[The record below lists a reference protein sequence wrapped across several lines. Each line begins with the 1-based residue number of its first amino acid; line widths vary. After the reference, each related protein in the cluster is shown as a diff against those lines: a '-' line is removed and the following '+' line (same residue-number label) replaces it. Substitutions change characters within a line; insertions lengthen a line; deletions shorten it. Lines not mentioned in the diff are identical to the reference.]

1 MRARAQG
8 MPSDALPI
16 DETPTEVGTEKGPY
30 DHMLAPVTING
41 QGPFQF
47 LIDTGSNASC
57 VSRALAERLSLSALP
72 SARVR
77 TAVGAR
83 QRPAV
88 LIDHLQVGE
97 RTRKAVH
104 APAMP
109 FDKGLDGVL
118 GVDWLNGQRLELNFK
133 GKTLAIARSKDDPPA
148 AGRVFI
154 PARRAMGQLTIVDAD
169 LSGRKISAMIDSGS
183 QATICNTKMRE
194 LVNDLDRRHGSETPV
209 QRVKLESL
217 IGETFWGELIYLP
230 FVRLGGLTLGNVPV
244 VYAQTDVFEI
254 WGLDNKPSL
263 ILGMD
268 LLRQFDA
275 VALDFGRSVV
285 RFDVAQYP
293 ASPDSSHRPS

>member
-1 MRARAQG
+1 MTLLSFNDPERGTHPLRISRRQTAVGLLTAAAMTGLPSMRARAQG

-148 AGRVFI
+148 AGVHPCPPRDG
-154 PARRAMGQLTIVDAD
+154 PAH
-169 LSGRKISAMIDSGS
+169 
-183 QATICNTKMRE
+183 
-194 LVNDLDRRHGSETPV
+194 DRRRRS
-209 QRVKLESL
+209 QRAQDQRHD
-217 IGETFWGELIYLP
+217 
-230 FVRLGGLTLGNVPV
+230 RLRFPG
-244 VYAQTDVFEI
+244 D
-254 WGLDNKPSL
+254 
-263 ILGMD
+263 D
-268 LLRQFDA
+268 LQHQDA
-275 VALDFGRSVV
+275 GTCE
-285 RFDVAQYP
+285 
-293 ASPDSSHRPS
+293 